1 MKTQFFL
8 RGRIG
13 LVFAVAAWSVAGVRP
28 AVSQVI
34 LAPPPAISIT
44 PPAVEQYQTNNPMV
58 VFTPERTPVTPPL
71 RWQWFTFRP
80 HALYRFFH
88 ATALPTTVTN
98 RVESTVQEIA
108 PGLLV
113 NLGAHWSADYT
124 PTLRYYSSGA
134 FKDTLDHSVR
144 LMGGTTYQDWTLGLL
159 QTYEKTSQ
167 PLVETGTQTDQE
179 TFYTLLSATYQINS
193 QMSADGALSQRIV
206 SADVFQSSKEW
217 SPSAWLNYQF
227 WPRLDAGLGIAGG
240 YVDVE
245 TGSDMAYE
253 RFQVRVNWR
262 ATDKLALRVHGGA
275 ELRHFLDSD
284 ADEQLNPVAGAQL
297 QYQPFE
303 HTRISLAVSRTVDVS
318 LLTAG
323 TGESQIT
330 ETTEV
335 TALLSQR
342 VLEHLQFQAGGGYFH
357 GEYTAAGPTVPRRK
371 DDYFRFNA
379 RLGWHFLKRGT
390 AAVFYQYTDLS
401 SSFAG
406 YGFSGHQTGFELE
419 FRY

>member
-1 MKTQFFL
+1 M
-8 RGRIG
+8 
-13 LVFAVAAWSVAGVRP
+13 VCAVVLGCAGGVRSG
-28 AVSQVI
+28 VSQAI
-34 LAPPPAISIT
+34 LAPPPPVSIT

-58 VFTPERTPVTPPL
+58 VFTPERVPETPF
-71 RWQWFTFRP
+71 RWSWAAFRP
-80 HALYRFFH
+80 HPMYRWLY

-98 RVESTVQEIA
+98 RVKSTVQEVA

-113 NLGAHWSADYT
+113 TLGAHWSVDYT
-124 PTLRYYSSGA
+124 PTLRFYSSRA
-134 FKDTLDHSVR
+134 FEDTLDHSVR

-179 TFYTLLSATYQINS
+179 TFFTLLNASYQINS

-217 SPSAWLNYQF
+217 SPSVWLNYQF
-227 WPRLDAGLGIAGG
+227 WPRLDAGLGVAGG

-253 RFQVRVNWR
+253 RFQVRMNWR
-262 ATDKLALRVHGGA
+262 ATDKLALRVYAGA

-284 ADEQLNPVAGAQL
+284 ADDQLNPVAGAQV

-303 HTRISLAVSRTVDVS
+303 HTRMALGVSRTVDVS

-335 TALLSQR
+335 SAQLNQRLLEQ
-342 VLEHLQFQAGGGYFH
+342 LQLQVGGSYFR
-357 GEYTAAGPTVPRRK
+357 GEYTAADPTVPDRK

-379 RLGWHFLKRGT
+379 RLGWRFLKRGT
-390 AAVFYQYTDLS
+390 AAVFYQYTDLKS
-401 SSFAG
+401 NFAG

>member
-1 MKTQFFL
+1 MKTQFRL
-8 RGRIG
+8 SGSSRVLCG
-13 LVFAVAAWSVAGVRP
+13 LIACCAGSVSSAYG
-28 AVSQVI
+28 QTI

-58 VFTPERTPVTPPL
+58 VFTPERAPETPPL
-71 RWQWFTFRP
+71 RWQWLTFRP
-80 HALYRFFH
+80 HLLYRFLH
-88 ATALPTTVTN
+88 VTALPTSVTQ
-98 RVESTVQEIA
+98 RVESTVQELS

-113 NLGAHWSADYT
+113 NLGAHWSLDYT
-124 PTLRYYSSGA
+124 PTLRFYSSRA
-134 FKDTLDHSVR
+134 FDDTLEHSVR

-179 TFYTLLSATYQINS
+179 TFYTLLNASYQINS

-206 SADVFQSSKEW
+206 SADAFQSSKEW

-253 RFQVRVNWR
+253 RFQARANWR

-275 ELRHFLDSD
+275 ELRHFLDSN
-284 ADEQLNPVAGAQL
+284 ADDQLNPVAGAQL

-303 HTRISLAVSRTVDVS
+303 HTRIALGVSRTVDVS

-323 TGESQIT
+323 AGESQIT

-335 TALLSQR
+335 TAQLSQR
-342 VLEHLQFQAGGGYFH
+342 LLEQLQLQIGGGYFR
-357 GEYTAAGPTVPRRK
+357 GEYTAADPTVPDRK

-379 RLGWHFLKRGT
+379 RLGWRFLKRGT
-390 AAVFYQYTDLS
+390 AAVFYQYSDLNS
-401 SSFAG
+401 NFAG
-406 YGFSGHQTGFELE
+406 YGFSAHQTGFELE

>member
-1 MKTQFFL
+1 M
-8 RGRIG
+8 
-13 LVFAVAAWSVAGVRP
+13 
-28 AVSQVI
+28 
-34 LAPPPAISIT
+34 
-44 PPAVEQYQTNNPMV
+44 EQSQTNNPMV
-58 VFTPERTPVTPPL
+58 VFTPERAPETPF
-71 RWQWFTFRP
+71 RWEWFTFHP
-80 HALYRFFH
+80 HALYRFLY
-88 ATALPTTVTN
+88 ATALPTSVTN
-98 RVESTVQEIA
+98 RVKSTVQEVA

-113 NLGAHWSADYT
+113 NLGTHWSLDYT
-124 PTLRYYSSGA
+124 PTLRFYSSRA
-134 FKDTLDHSVR
+134 FEDTLDHSVR
-144 LMGGTTYQDWTLGLL
+144 LIGGATYQDWTLGLL

-179 TFYTLLSATYQINS
+179 TFFTSLSASYQINS

-253 RFQVRVNWR
+253 RFQVRANWR

-275 ELRHFLDSD
+275 ELRHFLDSG
-284 ADEQLNPVAGAQL
+284 ADDELNPIAGAQV

-303 HTRISLAVSRTVDVS
+303 HTRISLGVSRTVDVS

-323 TGESQIT
+323 AGESQVI

-335 TALLSQR
+335 TAQLNQRLLEQ
-342 VLEHLQFQAGGGYFH
+342 LQLQLGGGYFR
-357 GEYTAAGPTVPRRK
+357 GEYTAADPTVPDRK
-371 DDYFRFNA
+371 DDFFRFNA
-379 RLGWHFLKRGT
+379 RLGWRFLKRGT
-390 AAVFYQYTDLS
+390 AAVFYQYTDLTS
-401 SSFAG
+401 SLAG
-406 YGFSGHQTGFELE
+406 YGFASHQTGFELE